1 MLIITHHIK
10 SASDFMDRYLPHGA
24 AGGLF
29 LPEKLGMPRG
39 GRVCLE
45 LFLDWLGE
53 VFFPVAVIE
62 RTGVVWDN
70 GGRRLKGAVVRFA
83 DEEAPLRDHLLGLV
97 QTSTGGWRPRGADRQ
112 AARLRA
118 LCYDADAHSISG
130 EIRDLSPS
138 GALLA
143 AEQLLPAGSDVHL
156 RLEDPDQGVM
166 HHVRGRV
173 VRLDFRRAD
182 PGMGVEF
189 RFQSRRER
197 KAMARLCQRLAERA
211 A

>member
-83 DEEAPLRDHLLGLV
+83 DEEAPLRDHLLGLM
-97 QTSTGGWRPRGADRQ
+97 QTSTGAWA
-112 AARLRA
+112 
-118 LCYDADAHSISG
+118 I
-130 EIRDLSPS
+130 
-138 GALLA
+138 
-143 AEQLLPAGSDVHL
+143 PA
-156 RLEDPDQGVM
+156 PP
-166 HHVRGRV
+166 
-173 VRLDFRRAD
+173 A
-182 PGMGVEF
+182 
-189 RFQSRRER
+189 
-197 KAMARLCQRLAERA
+197 
-211 A
+211 